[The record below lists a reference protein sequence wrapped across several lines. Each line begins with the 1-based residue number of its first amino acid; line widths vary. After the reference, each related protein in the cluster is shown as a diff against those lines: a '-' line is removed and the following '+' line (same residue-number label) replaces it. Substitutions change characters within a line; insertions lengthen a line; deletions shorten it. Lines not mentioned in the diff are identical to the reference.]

1 MTALSNSL
9 WVRAMPRLFVYGRV
23 STAEQNPDNQLL
35 EIEQAG
41 YRIDPK
47 RVELETV
54 SGATAAGSRAGFA
67 RLKAKLEAGDTVI
80 VTKLDRLGRDSI
92 DVQQTVQC
100 FKTNGVRLVVLQLGN
115 LDLTSEAGAFTLKI
129 LAAVADFERGLI
141 RERTLVG
148 QAKAWK
154 SGKIKGRPSKTS
166 NKEKEV
172 IRSKLTGGVS
182 VSQLARDYK
191 ISRASVIA
199 KRERQG

>member
-1 MTALSNSL
+1 MS
-9 WVRAMPRLFVYGRV
+9 RLFVYGRV
-23 STAEQNPDNQLL
+23 STAEQSPDNQLL

-41 YRIDPK
+41 YKVDPK
-47 RVELETV
+47 RIELETI
-54 SGATAAGSRAGFA
+54 SGATAAESRAGFG

-92 DVQQTVQC
+92 DVQQSVEW

-141 RERTLVG
+141 RERTLAG
-148 QAKAWK
+148 QAKAWQA
-154 SGKIKGRPSKTS
+154 GKLKGRPSKTS
-166 NKEKEV
+166 IKEKEV
-172 IRSKLTGGVS
+172 IRSKLTEGAS

-199 KRERQG
+199 IRES

>member
-1 MTALSNSL
+1 MS
-9 WVRAMPRLFVYGRV
+9 RLFVYGRV
-23 STAEQNPDNQLL
+23 STAEQSPDNQLL

-41 YRIDPK
+41 YKIDSKRI
-47 RVELETV
+47 ELETI
-54 SGATAAGSRAGFA
+54 SGATAAGSRTGFG
-67 RLKAKLEAGDTVI
+67 RLKSKLEAGDTVI

-92 DVQQTVQC
+92 DVQQTVQW
-100 FKTNGVRLVVLQLGN
+100 FKSNGVRLVVLQLGN

-141 RERTLVG
+141 RERTLAG

-154 SGKIKGRPSKTS
+154 AGKIKGRPSKTS
-166 NKEKEV
+166 NKEKEL
-172 IRSKLTGGVS
+172 IRAKLISGVS

-199 KRERQG
+199 IRESQA